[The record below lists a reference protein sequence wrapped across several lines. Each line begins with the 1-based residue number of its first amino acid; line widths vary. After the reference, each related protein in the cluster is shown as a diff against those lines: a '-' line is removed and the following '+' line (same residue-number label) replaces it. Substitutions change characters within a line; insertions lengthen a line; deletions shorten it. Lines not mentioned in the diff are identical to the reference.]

1 MPKTTQA
8 ARTVTI
14 PFVGAAHQYRRKY
27 YTTSQLLGTSN
38 IDVSPAGNEIFSS
51 GFLRAHA
58 TKVSTKT
65 AASSGGT
72 YSGDGV
78 WGLIH
83 TVQYRQPGGQLM
95 HGGPN
100 FDGFMEYLANKQSGW
115 KYCSDPALLPSYSS
129 SVTSPQFVIRAVF
142 EINAQT
148 GLGALPNQNDAAA
161 WQLQMDTQTVANA
174 FTTAPTTTNP
184 TLTFDHFIECWT
196 VPSPQNPLRP
206 SVQQITAPP
215 LLGTLNKW
223 TVQQVVVSGGSAMDV
238 DLVRKG
244 NSIRNIGF
252 MTCLSSGNGGVGVD
266 LRGAISNF
274 PNPLTLQW
282 DDTVIRANDDP
293 NLWVDDEY
301 MIRGGPQGNS
311 LETPDVGLI
320 WLKNGDPGGLDLSA
334 LGLDG
339 LGMVK
344 QWGTTTTST
353 ITLGGTWGTNVN
365 LLKILTNDVQYVI
378 PKGNPYALAA
388 GQPFLSNAPQP
399 SAVT

>member
-1 MPKTTQA
+1 MPRARSGQA
-8 ARTVTI
+8 ARAVVI
-14 PFVGAAHQYRRKY
+14 PFTGAAHAYRRKY
-27 YTTSQLLGTSN
+27 FTTAPAITTSN
-38 IDVSPAGNEIFSS
+38 VDVSPPGNEIFSS

-72 YSGDGV
+72 LSADDVFGF
-78 WGLIH
+78 IH

-100 FDGFMEYLANKQSGW
+100 FSGFMEYLANKQAGW
-115 KYCSDPALLPSYSS
+115 KYVTDPKLLPSFTTG
-129 SVTSPQFVIRAVF
+129 TSPQFVIRAVF

-148 GLGALPNQNDAAA
+148 GLGSLPNQNDAAA
-161 WQLQMDTQTVANA
+161 WQLQMDTATVAA
-174 FTTAPTTTNP
+174 AYTTAPTTTNP

-206 SVQQITAPP
+206 GVRQITSPP

-223 TVQQVVVSGGSAMDV
+223 TIQQVVVAGGSTFDV

-244 NSIRNIGF
+244 NSIRNLGYVV
-252 MTCLSSGNGGVGVD
+252 CLSAAGVGAD

-282 DDTVIRANDDP
+282 DDTVIRSNDDP

-301 MIRGGPQGNS
+301 MIRGGAAQTTPQ
-311 LETPDVGLI
+311 TPDVGVI
-320 WLKNGDPGGLDLSA
+320 WLKNGDPGGLDISA

-353 ITLGGTWGTNVN
+353 ITVGGAWGATAN
-365 LLKILTNDVQYVI
+365 LVKILTNDVQYVI
-378 PKGNPYALAA
+378 PKANPYALAA
-388 GQPFLSNAPQP
+388 GQPYKTNSPMP

>member
-1 MPKTTQA
+1 MA
-8 ARTVTI
+8 APAPAKAVVI
-14 PFVGAAHQYRRKY
+14 PFTGAAHAYRRKY
-27 YTTSQLLGTSN
+27 ATTAPAYGTTN
-38 IDVSPAGNEIFSS
+38 TDVSPTGNEIFSS

-65 AASSGGT
+65 AASTGGT
-72 YSGDGV
+72 LSADGV
-78 WGLIH
+78 FGLIH
-83 TVQYRQPGGQLM
+83 TIQYRQPGGQLM

-100 FDGFMEYLANKQSGW
+100 WDGFMEYLANKQAGW
-115 KYCSDPALLPSYSS
+115 KYCNDPALLPSYNSS
-129 SVTSPQFVIRAVF
+129 ATSPQFVIRAVF
-142 EINAQT
+142 ELNAQT

-161 WQLQMDTQTVANA
+161 WQLQMDAATVAA
-174 FTTAPTTTNP
+174 AYTTAPTTTNP

-196 VPSPQNPLRP
+196 VPSAQNPLRP
-206 SVQQITAPP
+206 GVKQVTAPP

-223 TVQQVVVSGGSAMDV
+223 TVQQVVVAGGSAFDV

-244 NSIRNIGF
+244 NSIRNLGY
-252 MTCLSSGNGGVGVD
+252 MVCLSAAGVGAD

-274 PNPLTLQW
+274 PNPLTMQW

-311 LETPDVGLI
+311 QETPDVGLI
-320 WLKNGDPGGLDLSA
+320 WLKNGDPGGLDISA

-353 ITLGGTWGTNVN
+353 ITVGGSWGATVN
-365 LLKILTNDVQYVI
+365 LVKILTNDVQYVI
-378 PKGNPYALAA
+378 PQGNPYALAA
-388 GQPFLSNAPQP
+388 GQPYRTNAPLP

>member
-1 MPKTTQA
+1 MAAKTQA
-8 ARTVTI
+8 ARAVVI
-14 PFVGAAHQYRRKY
+14 PFTGAAHAYRRKY
-27 YTTSQLLGTSN
+27 FTTAPAYGTVN
-38 IDVSPAGNEIFSS
+38 TDVSPNGNEIFSS

-65 AASSGGT
+65 AASTGGT
-72 YSGDGV
+72 LSADGV
-78 WGLIH
+78 FGLIH

-100 FDGFMEYLANKQSGW
+100 WDGFMEYLAYKQSGW
-115 KYCSDPALLPSYSS
+115 KYCNDPVLLPSYNGSA
-129 SVTSPQFVIRAVF
+129 TSPQFVIRAVF
-142 EINAQT
+142 ELNAQT
-148 GLGALPNQNDAAA
+148 GLGSLPNQNDAAA
-161 WQLQMDTQTVANA
+161 WQLQMDAATVAA
-174 FTTAPTTTNP
+174 AYTTAPTTTNP

-196 VPSPQNPLRP
+196 VPSVQNPLRP
-206 SVQQITAPP
+206 GVKQITAPP

-223 TVQQVVVSGGSAMDV
+223 TTQQVVVAGGSAFDV

-244 NSIRNIGF
+244 NSIRNLGF
-252 MTCLSSGNGGVGVD
+252 MTCLSAAGVGAD

-301 MIRGGPQGNS
+301 MIRGGPQGPTV
-311 LETPDVGLI
+311 ETPDVGLI
-320 WLKNGDPGGLDLSA
+320 WLKNGDPGGLDITA

-353 ITLGGTWGTNVN
+353 ITMGGSWGATVN
-365 LLKILTNDVQYVI
+365 LVKLLTNDVQYVI

-388 GQPFLSNAPQP
+388 GQPFLTNAPLP